1 MNISINITAWLLSAM
16 VSDLTQTANF
26 TRQGMAEGNL
36 VVKEIVEPRSPY
48 GEIGL
53 GIIGTGLVFN
63 KDIPE
68 SMKVLWAVGHTWA
81 VIHNRRNVEEK
92 IPLIIFPVVKIEF

>member
-16 VSDLTQTANF
+16 FSDLIQTAQF
-26 TRQGMAEGNL
+26 TSKGVGEMNL
-36 VVKEIVEPRSPY
+36 VVKSIVEPKSSY

-53 GIIGTGLVFN
+53 GTIGLGLALN
-63 KDIPE
+63 RGIPQPI
-68 SMKVLWAVGHTWA
+68 KILWAAGHTWA